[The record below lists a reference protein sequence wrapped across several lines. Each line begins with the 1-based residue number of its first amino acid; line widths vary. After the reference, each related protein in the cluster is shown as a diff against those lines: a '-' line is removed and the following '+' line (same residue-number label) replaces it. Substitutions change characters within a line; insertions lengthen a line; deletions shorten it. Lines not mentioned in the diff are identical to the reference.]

1 MKYDNGSNT
10 TKLVQFAL
18 IADKIIDTRSLLDR
32 EVCQSVSLSVC
43 RKLEK
48 GLVVCS
54 TGSRTRLAD
63 EYCGALT
70 SRSWVH
76 VQKHGF

>member
-10 TKLVQFAL
+10 TKVVQFAL

-32 EVCQSVSLSVC
+32 EVSSLSQVGEGSNS
-43 RKLEK
+43 LN
-48 GLVVCS
+48 CS
-54 TGSRTRLAD
+54 TGSHTRLVD
-63 EYCGALT
+63 KYCGVLT

-76 VQKHGF
+76 MQKHGF